1 MKNVAEWY
9 FSTFL
14 GMMGMGLEWWFQ
26 SFEAHSHHSHHSYH
40 SKFQGHSGFHSFHF
54 GLIPSFGAHSNSFEK
69 QKTMAICRNEKGM
82 RDWSRMVSLGVPRF
96 SILPRACFKSVA
108 FGMIQHHQIIQ
119 YRPIA
124 FRQTCMLPV
133 NSVACFHR
141 TYHQA
146 FTSAIEAI
154 FTKCSVLP
162 IYKDKPAKLLAFLDK
177 TDDKVLLMDNSKVC
191 IRCNYDVHCA
201 IK

>member
-1 MKNVAEWY
+1 MSFHIHSRHSMVIPMKNVAEWY

-82 RDWSRMVSLGVPRF
+82 RDWSRMVSLFFSSSFACLEPKLDRLEGW
-96 SILPRACFKSVA
+96 SILVGIWAICSVA
-108 FGMIQHHQIIQ
+108 QSKAAVSRPMMFVII
-119 YRPIA
+119 
-124 FRQTCMLPV
+124 
-133 NSVACFHR
+133 S
-141 TYHQA
+141 
-146 FTSAIEAI
+146 
-154 FTKCSVLP
+154 
-162 IYKDKPAKLLAFLDK
+162 D
-177 TDDKVLLMDNSKVC
+177 
-191 IRCNYDVHCA
+191 
-201 IK
+201 

>member
-1 MKNVAEWY
+1 MPFHIHSRHSMVIPMKNVAEWY

-82 RDWSRMVSLGVPRF
+82 RDWSGMVNGFPISQLLHHLLNDSHRLQIAILASSVSWVSSSARVTRAKFQQGLGV
-96 SILPRACFKSVA
+96 S
-108 FGMIQHHQIIQ
+108 
-119 YRPIA
+119 
-124 FRQTCMLPV
+124 
-133 NSVACFHR
+133 
-141 TYHQA
+141 
-146 FTSAIEAI
+146 
-154 FTKCSVLP
+154 
-162 IYKDKPAKLLAFLDK
+162 
-177 TDDKVLLMDNSKVC
+177 
-191 IRCNYDVHCA
+191 
-201 IK
+201 

>member
-1 MKNVAEWY
+1 MSFHHYKLILIEFYHSVVIPTFWAHSVKITSAYIGLKTLSFHIHSRHSMVIPLKNVAEWY

-82 RDWSRMVSLGVPRF
+82 RDWSRMVSLEF
-96 SILPRACFKSVA
+96 WSVFLLNHVA
-108 FGMIQHHQIIQ
+108 W
-119 YRPIA
+119 RK
-124 FRQTCMLPV
+124 FR
-133 NSVACFHR
+133 
-141 TYHQA
+141 
-146 FTSAIEAI
+146 
-154 FTKCSVLP
+154 K
-162 IYKDKPAKLLAFLDK
+162 IY
-177 TDDKVLLMDNSKVC
+177 
-191 IRCNYDVHCA
+191 
-201 IK
+201 

>member
-1 MKNVAEWY
+1 MSFHIHSRHSMVIPLKNVAEWY

-82 RDWSRMVSLGVPRF
+82 RDWSRMVSQYGLFGSGVQGEENCLWRSQEVPEGSRHDWVKICNRLWHFFLVDTF
-96 SILPRACFKSVA
+96 SL
-108 FGMIQHHQIIQ
+108 
-119 YRPIA
+119 
-124 FRQTCMLPV
+124 
-133 NSVACFHR
+133 
-141 TYHQA
+141 
-146 FTSAIEAI
+146 
-154 FTKCSVLP
+154 
-162 IYKDKPAKLLAFLDK
+162 
-177 TDDKVLLMDNSKVC
+177 
-191 IRCNYDVHCA
+191 
-201 IK
+201 